1 MKLNN
6 VVIYYPSFESGGVE
20 RIIKNLIE
28 YITSKKINVFLIT
41 SNKKNIQI
49 LKKKK
54 KINIIFIKDNYF
66 SFLPDRFSSSINS
79 IKYLYSVLKK

>member
-41 SNKKNIQI
+41 SNKKNLQNF
-49 LKKKK
+49 KKKK
-54 KINIIFIKDNYF
+54 KTLI
-66 SFLPDRFSSSINS
+66 
-79 IKYLYSVLKK
+79 

>member
-41 SNKKNIQI
+41 SNKKNLQI

-54 KINIIFIKDNYF
+54 TLI
-66 SFLPDRFSSSINS
+66 
-79 IKYLYSVLKK
+79 